1 MERRTFHGNIEKCR
15 VHEKKRPQS
24 SKTLELIEKKII
36 SKLKKKESTIIKLSK
51 NIQNGF
57 EPSLLNSGANDIIH
71 QKIH

>member
-1 MERRTFHGNIEKCR
+1 MQSSW
-15 VHEKKRPQS
+15 EKKTQS